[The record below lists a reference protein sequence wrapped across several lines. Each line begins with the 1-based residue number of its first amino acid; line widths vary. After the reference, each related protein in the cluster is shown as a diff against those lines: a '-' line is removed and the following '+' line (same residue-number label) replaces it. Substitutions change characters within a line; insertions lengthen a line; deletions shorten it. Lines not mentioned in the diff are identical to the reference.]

1 MTVDAAYAACE
12 RMARRHYE
20 NFPVASL
27 LLPAAMRPH
36 VAAIYAFA
44 RTADDFADE
53 GDLPPAE
60 RLALLDD
67 WGRRLSETVGG
78 APVVRPGLELRVSS
92 PESRIPLASPKPAG
106 RPFGEGGSP
115 ESRIPPAPPKPAGR
129 PFCEGGSPESE
140 AVFLALGHT
149 MRSRSLPVGLFEDLL
164 SAFRQDVVTTRY
176 ATWAEVMDYCRRSA
190 NPVGRLVLRVAGR
203 EDERLDAASDAVCTA
218 LQLTN
223 FWQDLERD
231 WQKGR
236 LYVPR
241 DECERFGAR
250 ESDLDARVMSAAWRE
265 ALSEMTAR
273 TRRLFEA
280 GRAVCDGLGGR
291 LRYELR
297 LTWLGGVRIL
307 DRLERTGFDV
317 FTARPALGSADVPAL
332 LWGAVAWGRV
342 EPA

>member
-1 MTVDAAYAACE
+1 VTVDAAYAACE

-44 RTADDFADE
+44 RAADDFADE

-67 WGRRLSETVGG
+67 WGKRLMACAG
-78 APVVRPGLELRVSS
+78 AASSVSAN
-92 PESRIPLASPKPAG
+92 PESRIPD
-106 RPFGEGGSP
+106 P
-115 ESRIPPAPPKPAGR
+115 ESD
-129 PFCEGGSPESE
+129 

-149 MRSRSLPVGLFEDLL
+149 IRARSLPVGLFEDLL
-164 SAFRQDVVTTRY
+164 SAFRQDVVTKRY

-203 EDERLDAASDAVCTA
+203 QDERLDAASDAVCTA

-241 DECERFGAR
+241 EECERFGAR

-265 ALSEMTAR
+265 ALSEMAAR
-273 TRRLFEA
+273 TRRLFEG

-332 LWGAVAWGRV
+332 LWGALAWGRL